1 MSNLYEFPKIIWFV
15 KYWFKIMSMLE
26 NIDLGAMSKIYW
38 KISILS
44 CVSDVNLEEVPGIA
58 PGIL

>member
-1 MSNLYEFPKIIWFV
+1 
-15 KYWFKIMSMLE
+15 MSMLE